1 MIVQIEV
8 SLVEDINDWQL
19 KFETCAYS
27 EKLLSKIIL
36 KNETQNQSV
45 DVSEVKKAIYY
56 AKKYH
61 GKQMRK
67 SGEPYYSH
75 PLEVACKVADYLF
88 KTNIIVICI
97 LHDTLED
104 TNLTFSMIVDIFSRD
119 IAEQVNDL
127 TRIKSDRKISSA
139 EMVETLWLEKKYDL
153 LLIKLFDR
161 LHNMQTIQAMSKEKA
176 QKTIDE
182 TLKYF
187 LVLSEMMKLPKL
199 SDYLYNECHKANVIS
214 GVVVGTDYAFDKQFI
229 LPDLPDFENVPSL

>member
-1 MIVQIEV
+1 M
-8 SLVEDINDWQL
+8 NDWQL
-19 KFETCAYS
+19 KFEPCEYS
-27 EKLLSKIIL
+27 NKLLNKILL
-36 KNETQNQSV
+36 KNETQEQPVS
-45 DVSEVKKAIYY
+45 VSEVKKAIYY

-75 PLEVACKVADYLF
+75 PLEVAYKVSDYLF
-88 KTNIIVICI
+88 KTNIMVVCV
-97 LHDTLED
+97 LHDTIED
-104 TNLTFSMIVDIFSRD
+104 TALTFNMIADIFSRE

-153 LLIKLFDR
+153 LLVKLFDR
-161 LHNMQTIQAMSKEKA
+161 LHNMQTIEAMSKEKG

-187 LVLSEMMKLPKL
+187 LVLSEMMKLPNL
-199 SDYLYNECHKANVIS
+199 SDYLYSECYKANVIS
-214 GVVVGTDYAFDKQFI
+214 GVVVGADCIFDKQFI
-229 LPDLPDFENVPSL
+229 LPDLPDSENAPSL